1 MGNQKPDW
9 NKIQSI
15 VMEIHDIEN
24 RLNNTVQLLKKYGF
38 KNIVTEKEKAL
49 KETKLI
55 NLYATK

>member
-1 MGNQKPDW
+1 MNFIDNSFYKTSL
-9 NKIQSI
+9 NKI
-15 VMEIHDIEN
+15 DKKY
-24 RLNNTVQLLKKYGF
+24 LKVQLLKKYGF

>member
-1 MGNQKPDW
+1 MGIQKPDW

-38 KNIVTEKEKAL
+38 KKYSNREGKG
-49 KETKLI
+49 TKR
-55 NLYATK
+55 N

>member
-1 MGNQKPDW
+1 MGIQKPDW

-38 KNIVTEKEKAL
+38 KNIVTERKGIKR
-49 KETKLI
+49 
-55 NLYATK
+55 N